1 MKKTRIALL
10 PYWICWTGWRAVIL
24 DPIFDPGTRQWP
36 TCHSKNC
43 ACRLAFLC
51 WSPAC
56 VSLGNLLQSVA
67 TNAVDRGRF
76 WLRKVPLAFQCLM
89 LTPLLLHIY
98 TVYVYGLAPVVG
110 LAEYGEFRR
119 LRGKLGLGAAALGG
133 STPYQW
139 VMRHGL

>member
-1 MKKTRIALL
+1 VLSFWTPFLILVRDSGRHVIPRIARVGLRFSVGL
-10 PYWICWTGWRAVIL
+10 
-24 DPIFDPGTRQWP
+24 
-36 TCHSKNC
+36 
-43 ACRLAFLC
+43 RLAYPLAISFSQL
-51 WSPAC
+51 P
-56 VSLGNLLQSVA
+56 LMPF
-67 TNAVDRGRF
+67 DRGRF

-89 LTPLLLHIY
+89 LTPLLLHI
-98 TVYVYGLAPVVG
+98 YVYGLAPVVG